1 MAEPGLGA
9 PARRSAARRA
19 RRRSAAAE
27 PDAAGRAGAHRRRAV
42 ATAAV
47 RIADGAHR
55 DGGRLALQGAR
66 AALGRHPQYD
76 AERLAGVGAARGRIG
91 GVVVVAV
98 RRAELSAGPV
108 GQERGGHARAAVDAR
123 CGARGGR
130 AGAAHAVGGDRDAVR
145 RAGPRVCA
153 ARAAATEAPRE
164 RAGRGG
170 AARARGARDRQRL
183 RRGRRGAQA
192 RQAARA
198 DRADRRADPVAEAA
212 AGRAERDG
220 GRSAGCRS
228 RGRSSRRSRTR
239 RCPRGCRPGCWGGGR
254 TSSRRDCGWRR
265 RTRRSTA
272 RARRSTRT

>member
-42 ATAAV
+42 AAAAV
-47 RIADGAHR
+47 RITDGAHR

-212 AGRAERDG
+212 AGRAERTG
-220 GRSAGCRS
+220 AGARAVARAAEARAA
-228 RGRSSRRSRTR
+228 RGRAA
-239 RCPRGCRPGCWGGGR
+239 PRGCRPGCWGGGR